1 VPQNASN
8 SLISLRLPELI
19 AVADAQT
26 KGSTTST
33 IASLTRRLAA
43 GEEDAFRQ
51 FQALYFD
58 RLYRFL
64 LVVTHGD
71 ETQAREALQ
80 ETFVRVARHARNF
93 EGEDAFWNWLKAV
106 GRNAARDA
114 GRKQRRYSALLERF
128 TWRSQPEAPCLRQEN
143 ALAAALEESV
153 GELEP
158 DDRLLVEGKYI
169 DGQSVSELAAQA
181 GLTEKAVES
190 RLLRSRRQLRA
201 CILKKLKTS

>member
-1 VPQNASN
+1 VPQN

-19 AVADAQT
+19 TVAEAQT
-26 KGSTTST
+26 NASTTNAV
-33 IASLTRRLAA
+33 ASLTRRLAA
-43 GEEDAFRQ
+43 GEDDAFRQ

-64 LVVTHGD
+64 LVVSHGD

-80 ETFVRVARHARNF
+80 ETCLRVARHARSF

-114 GRKQRRYSALLERF
+114 ARSRRRYSSLLERF
-128 TWRSQPEAPCLRQEN
+128 TQGSPSEAPSPRPED

-153 GELEP
+153 GELES
-158 DDRLLVEGKYI
+158 DERLLIEGKYL
-169 DGQSVSELAAQA
+169 DGLTVRELAAQA

-190 RLLRSRRQLRA
+190 RLLRLRRQLREG
-201 CILKKLKTS
+201 ILKKLKTP

>member
-1 VPQNASN
+1 VPPTAANPV
-8 SLISLRLPELI
+8 ISLRLPEFT
-19 AVADAQT
+19 AVAEGRTNQA
-26 KGSTTST
+26 TTNA
-33 IASLTRRLAA
+33 IALLTRRLAA
-43 GEEDAFRQ
+43 GEDEAFRQ

-64 LVVTHGD
+64 LVVARGD

-80 ETFVRVARHARNF
+80 ETFVRVARYARNF
-93 EGEDAFWNWLKAV
+93 EGEDAFWNWLKAI

-128 TWRSQPEAPCLRQEN
+128 TWRSQPDSPC
-143 ALAAALEESV
+143 ALQDSGLALALEESI

-158 DDRLLVEGKYI
+158 DDRLLIEGKYLE
-169 DGQSVSELAAQA
+169 GQTVRELAAQA

-190 RLLRSRRQLRA
+190 RLLRLRRQLREG
-201 CILKKLKTS
+201 ILQKLKAP